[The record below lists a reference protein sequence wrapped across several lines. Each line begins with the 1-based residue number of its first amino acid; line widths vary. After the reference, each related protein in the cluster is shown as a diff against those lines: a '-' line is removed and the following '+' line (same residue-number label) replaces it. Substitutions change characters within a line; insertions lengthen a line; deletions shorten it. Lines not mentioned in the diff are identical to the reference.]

1 MQQPLYHLLVSY
13 GSFWGSLCRWPTAK
27 TIKFWLTTG
36 IWRMQ
41 PWMAQTKNIK
51 FWHTTGIR
59 RGPYLCSL
67 HAWAVQK
74 PPYHLR
80 WLTAKNIKLWLT
92 TGIRR
97 GPPTYVDYMLGQCSS
112 HHTIYFC
119 LLGTSGAAYA
129 AQDGSQPKIS
139 KFG

>member
-1 MQQPLYHLLVSY
+1 MKFICLGSAAAAVPSTCVLWEFLGELMQMAHSQNHQILANYWDLAYAALDGPQP
-13 GSFWGSLCRWPTAK
+13 
-27 TIKFWLTTG
+27 
-36 IWRMQ
+36 
-41 PWMAQTKNIK
+41 KNIK

-119 LLGTSGAAYA
+119 LMGTARGAYTP
-129 AQDGSQPKIS
+129 QDGP
-139 KFG
+139 